1 MKKLIFFDIDGTII
15 SEDKEHIVP
24 DSMYQALHRLQ
35 ENGHLCFINTGRAWA
50 EVDKKI
56 RDMGFDGYVCGCG
69 THIRYQD
76 EVLFSKSIPLAL
88 GNAILEDLRK
98 NRLEWLLEGTDYVY
112 YSAGEYQSRISL
124 FRQEHEKQ
132 IPDAFRILAEGEEK
146 NIVFDKFC
154 ICLTDDSQFEEFRQT
169 YQNELTFIDR
179 KRRFYEIIPNGYSK
193 ASGMQFLENHFHIDH
208 KDTIAIGDS
217 TNDLAMLT
225 YAGCSI
231 AMGGCA
237 PELLPVADYV
247 TFPLLEDGVYHA
259 MEHYGLL

>member
-24 DSMYQALHRLQ
+24 DSMYKALHRLQ
-35 ENGHLCFINTGRAWA
+35 ENGHLCFVNTGRAWA

-76 EVLFSKSIPLAL
+76 QVLFSKSIPFAL

-98 NRLEWLLEGTDYVY
+98 NHLEWLLEGTDYVY

-154 ICLTDDSQFEEFRQT
+154 ICLTDDSHFEEFRQT

-179 KRRFYEIIPNGYSK
+179 KKRFYEIIPNGYSK

-247 TFPLLEDGVYHA
+247 TLPLLEDGVYHA
-259 MEHYGLL
+259 MEHFGLL